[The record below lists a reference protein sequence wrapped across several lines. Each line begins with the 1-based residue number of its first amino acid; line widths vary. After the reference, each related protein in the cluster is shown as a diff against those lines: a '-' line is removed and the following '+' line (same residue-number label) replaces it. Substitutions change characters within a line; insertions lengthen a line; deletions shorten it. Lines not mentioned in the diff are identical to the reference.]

1 MKKILESREKTAA
14 IPTQE
19 HQDITSR
26 FPAQGFPLKSN
37 YLESPLRATGL
48 YCFSPHGN
56 THRDQTSTGKAHF
69 QSTCSSHI
77 PKIHMPSDQ
86 NSNGRKGRRDMKY
99 HEQSHPTPPE
109 RVSLSWVTYTPS
121 WEFPIPANLFPQ
133 NKQINSPLL
142 LSFPP
147 PKASSWIC
155 YMALQPLFPSIPE
168 HPLTAFCLISQK
180 KQLWRQLDA
189 SPELSERQ
197 HSPKHHFPKPPH
209 RQLFL
214 TQPRAFPR
222 AASTFIC
229 PHQDLWG
236 RFCKI

>member
-1 MKKILESREKTAA
+1 
-14 IPTQE
+14 
-19 HQDITSR
+19 
-26 FPAQGFPLKSN
+26 
-37 YLESPLRATGL
+37 
-48 YCFSPHGN
+48 
-56 THRDQTSTGKAHF
+56 
-69 QSTCSSHI
+69 
-77 PKIHMPSDQ
+77 
-86 NSNGRKGRRDMKY
+86 MKY
-99 HEQSHPTPPE
+99 HEQSHPTPPK

-147 PKASSWIC
+147 PKASSWTC
-155 YMALQPLFPSIPE
+155 YMALQPLFPLIPE
-168 HPLTAFCLISQK
+168 HPLAAFCLISQK

-189 SPELSERQ
+189 SPELSERR

-209 RQLFL
+209 QQLFL

-229 PHQDLWG
+229 PHQNLWG
-236 RFCKI
+236 RFCKIKRGTFEAEHELAVLEQPWSSSPLPMGEAGSIRRSSLQETPVYFNKNNNNYYYYCLCF